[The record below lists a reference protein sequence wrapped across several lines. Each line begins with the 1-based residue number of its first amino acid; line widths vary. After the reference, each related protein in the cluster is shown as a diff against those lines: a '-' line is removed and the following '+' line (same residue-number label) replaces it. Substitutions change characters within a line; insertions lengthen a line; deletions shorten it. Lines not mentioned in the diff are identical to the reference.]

1 MQGLFF
7 IQHVKNFSLG
17 SSGCFDGDFLIL
29 DDPQECSH
37 EPAKIAGNLPVSNLP
52 VMEKNILAWGHPGGA
67 SKSHLRFSGQVAE
80 ARSVEA
86 RTVDAC
92 PGARTRIHA
101 ECIACF
107 SFL

>member
-1 MQGLFF
+1 
-7 IQHVKNFSLG
+7 
-17 SSGCFDGDFLIL
+17 
-29 DDPQECSH
+29 
-37 EPAKIAGNLPVSNLP
+37 
-52 VMEKNILAWGHPGGA
+52 MEKNILAWGHPGGA

-92 PGARTRIHA
+92 PGGRTRIHA

-107 SFL
+107 SFLCTENTKRRGENAEGGGKSVQSADARSP